1 VPAGLVYLVVA
12 VGTAVENAFPPIPS
26 DVMTVLAGF
35 ISRHGVTT
43 PWLVFLSAWLG
54 SVTGATAVYYASLRF
69 GRRFITGPVGRR
81 LLPPEALA
89 TMEREYLRL
98 GVAGIFLTRLIP
110 WVRSFVAPFAGLV
123 ALTPARALLPMAL
136 ASALWIGGLT
146 WLGSTLGAEWQTILV
161 FLRQLNLDLAIL
173 GAGLAIVFIAM
184 RLKARSRVRRDRLWA
199 ALHLAFADDPVAEA
213 RGRGDLALA
222 GAATLIREMAR
233 SDRAIG
239 REQLREIEACLRERW
254 HLEGVAPLAPA
265 ESPGRAGRSSGEYG
279 AVLAGRF
286 DESARL
292 GVLARL
298 RRVLRHDGRLTPVE
312 DRMLV
317 RAADLLGLKSE
328 AMAPL
333 RAGNDQ

>member
-12 VGTAVENAFPPIPS
+12 LGTAIENAFPPIPS

-35 ISRHGVTT
+35 LSRLGITT
-43 PWLVFLSAWLG
+43 PWMVFLSAWVG
-54 SVTGATAVYYASLRF
+54 SITGAAAVYYASRRF
-69 GRRFITGPVGRR
+69 GRTFFTGPVGRR

-98 GVAGIFLTRLIP
+98 GVVGIFLCRLIP

-123 ALTPARALLPMAL
+123 ALTPARTLVPMAL

-146 WLGSTLGAEWQTILV
+146 WLGSTLGAEWQSILA
-161 FLRQLNLDLAIL
+161 FLRQLNLGLAIL
-173 GAGLAIVFIAM
+173 GAGLTIVFVLV
-184 RLKARSRVRRDRLWA
+184 RLRARARARRDRLWA
-199 ALHLAFADDPVAEA
+199 ALHLAFADDPDAEA

-254 HLEGVAPLAPA
+254 HLEGAGPLQPT
-265 ESPGRAGRSSGEYG
+265 ESPAREGRTSGEYG
-279 AVLAGRF
+279 AVLAGHF
-286 DESARL
+286 DEAARL

-298 RRVLRHDGRLTPVE
+298 RNVLRHDGRLTPVE
-312 DRMLV
+312 DRMLE
-317 RAADLLGLKSE
+317 RAADLLGLGSD
-328 AMAPL
+328 AVVPL
-333 RAGNDQ
+333 RAGDER